1 MMFVI
6 DANAVISALLKDGKS
21 RQIIV
26 SGTFTLIAPE
36 FLSEELYKYRRYIA
50 DKAAGMKIILF
61 SKKKINEADKK
72 TTKFIELPRLI
83 ARLSSTRL

>member
-36 FLSEELYKYRRYIA
+36 FLSEELYKYRRY
-50 DKAAGMKIILF
+50 KAAGMKITLF